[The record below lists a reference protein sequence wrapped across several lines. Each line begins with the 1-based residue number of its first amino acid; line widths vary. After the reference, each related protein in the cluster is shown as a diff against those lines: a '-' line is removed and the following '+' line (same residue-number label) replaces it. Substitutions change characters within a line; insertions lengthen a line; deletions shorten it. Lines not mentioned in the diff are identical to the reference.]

1 MEEIMEP
8 RMGENYGLNPG
19 VLTQAILPVDVS
31 TDTGCGSVN
40 ATRAKKLLHNLN
52 KGSKLALQNALRYFP
67 PEVHK
72 ELALEFAEE
81 LKLYGHI
88 YMYRFCPEIEM
99 RAYPIEEYP
108 CKTKSAAA
116 IMHMIMN
123 NLDPSVAQFP
133 QELVTYGGNG
143 QVFSSWAQF
152 WLVMHYL
159 SEMTEEQTLVMYSG
173 HPLGL
178 FPSHRYAPR
187 LIITNGMVIP
197 NYSSRDEY
205 EKMFAMGVTILV
217 YELDTTGEQLVDL
230 GSDQTSCHNPFS
242 GGYYP
247 VQLSFEEAN
256 QLMSTNPG
264 RFRTLVQESLRR
276 QVAAINRLSDKGMV
290 FWDYGN
296 AFLLEAQ
303 RAGADVE
310 KRGANKTEFRY
321 PSYVQHIMGRH
332 TTASMEPTQLTAA
345 VVSIANTSRII
356 LQHVQNLQKQARRR
370 QQRDHDSDEDMDT
383 DFSQS
388 TGPGNLDIMVVVG
401 SQARILYSDRKG
413 RVSIAVAINRAIA
426 EKRIKAPV
434 VLSRDHHDVSG
445 TDSPYRE
452 TSDIYDGS
460 AFCADMAVQNFVG
473 DAVRGATWVAL
484 HNGGGVGWCEA
495 CGQRF
500 PSAARLGAHQR
511 RSHLE
516 PDRPYRCEFPGCER
530 TFITVSALFSHN
542 RAHFRE
548 QEQFS
553 CSFPG
558 CSKQYDKACR
568 LKIHMRSHTG
578 ERPFICDSEGCGWSF
593 TSMSKLLRHKR
604 KHEDD
609 RRFTCPI
616 EGCGKSFTRAEH
628 LKGHSIT
635 HLGTKPFECPVE
647 GCCAKFSARSSLY
660 IHSKKHLQDV
670 DSSKT
675 RCPVSSCNK
684 LFTSKHSMKTHMV
697 KQHNFSPDLLTQL
710 EATSSLTPSSEL
722 TSPGQSDLS
731 NIDLVSLFSNVSG
744 NNSGIATDMALVNS
758 GIVTIDVASVG
769 STLGGNLSVSS
780 NSLGQTVDPLILV
793 TSSDIP
799 HSLDSSLLMG
809 TTATVLQQSTS
820 NLDDVQTV
828 NAEALG
834 SLASLSV
841 KNSSQDLH
849 GLTSSNNLT
858 IDTTTLT
865 PSSSLGGSNGPEL
878 LTPTKAERNLL
889 PSSDV
894 VGQQEGSKVVTQFVF
909 SNPPGSYSAQKEM
922 DLSTV
927 TCSSFLDDPPGE
939 GDLPFQLSSQS
950 SSSHSQLTVDLP
962 VHILQEPH
970 NSTEDDAGSDNSQFT
985 GSTINLQ
992 DLE

>member
-1 MEEIMEP
+1 METQGLPALEAAQARPDTQHGGGAAAPSAPPAGRLPQREP
-8 RMGENYGLNPG
+8 EPPPPEWDPAAASGLYMSFPVMLLEEKQEPGPSAAAAAPGPPPAPGPDSDGLLLVFNLVRGAAEPGAGPGGGESGRTEPPRGEQEEAPGPAPPPPPLLPPPPGPGASAAPLRRGAEAAEGAGQAGAGPGAFSGTITINNQSLLVRIENG
-19 VLTQAILPVDVS
+19 VLTLGPGAAEPGPPAPAGAAPEPAAPHVPS
-31 TDTGCGSVN
+31 PRPSRAEPPGSEGEV
-40 ATRAKKLLHNLN
+40 AAPASGGSRALLVYH
-52 KGSKLALQNALRYFP
+52 
-67 PEVHK
+67 
-72 ELALEFAEE
+72 
-81 LKLYGHI
+81 
-88 YMYRFCPEIEM
+88 CPEPRCTETFSRKQQVRLHRQAAHGGPGAGGGG
-99 RAYPIEEYP
+99 RAARPFGCP
-108 CKTKSAAA
+108 VPGCAWS
-116 IMHMIMN
+116 
-123 NLDPSVAQFP
+123 
-133 QELVTYGGNG
+133 
-143 QVFSSWAQF
+143 
-152 WLVMHYL
+152 
-159 SEMTEEQTLVMYSG
+159 
-173 HPLGL
+173 
-178 FPSHRYAPR
+178 
-187 LIITNGMVIP
+187 
-197 NYSSRDEY
+197 
-205 EKMFAMGVTILV
+205 FATA
-217 YELDTTGEQLVDL
+217 YK
-230 GSDQTSCHNPFS
+230 
-242 GGYYP
+242 
-247 VQLSFEEAN
+247 
-256 QLMSTNPG
+256 
-264 RFRTLVQESLRR
+264 LRR
-276 QVAAINRLSDKGMV
+276 HLHSHDKLRPFACAAPGCTKRFTTVYNLRAHGR
-290 FWDYGN
+290 
-296 AFLLEAQ
+296 AHEQEA
-303 RAGADVE
+303 AH
-310 KRGANKTEFRY
+310 K
-321 PSYVQHIMGRH
+321 
-332 TTASMEPTQLTAA
+332 
-345 VVSIANTSRII
+345 
-356 LQHVQNLQKQARRR
+356 
-370 QQRDHDSDEDMDT
+370 
-383 DFSQS
+383 
-388 TGPGNLDIMVVVG
+388 
-401 SQARILYSDRKG
+401 
-413 RVSIAVAINRAIA
+413 
-426 EKRIKAPV
+426 
-434 VLSRDHHDVSG
+434 
-445 TDSPYRE
+445 
-452 TSDIYDGS
+452 
-460 AFCADMAVQNFVG
+460 
-473 DAVRGATWVAL
+473 
-484 HNGGGVGWCEA
+484 CEA

-865 PSSSLGGSNGPEL
+865 PSSSLGGSSGPEL

-927 TCSSFLDDPPGE
+927 TCSSFLESGGSARTDYRAIQLAKKRKQKGNGSSTAASNSGQRKSKGGKVSPTSFSSTSHGNRLCGNIILPNGGLTIRDPATGAQYVQIQLLQDDPTGE

>member
-1 MEEIMEP
+1 METQGLPAVEEAARARPDTQHGGGAAPAARPPQQEP
-8 RMGENYGLNPG
+8 EPPPPDWDPAAAAAAPGLYMSLPLMLLEEKPEPGPSAAPAPDPDSDGLLLPPREEQPEAPGRPRRGADGAGRTGAFSGTITINNQSLLVRIENG
-19 VLTQAILPVDVS
+19 VLTLGPGAEP
-31 TDTGCGSVN
+31 GPPAPEPEPAAPPGPEGGAAAGGS
-40 ATRAKKLLHNLN
+40 RAH
-52 KGSKLALQNALRYFP
+52 R
-67 PEVHK
+67 
-72 ELALEFAEE
+72 
-81 LKLYGHI
+81 
-88 YMYRFCPEIEM
+88 CPEPRSRKQQARLHRVAAHGGG
-99 RAYPIEEYP
+99 RAARPFGCP
-108 CKTKSAAA
+108 VPGCAWS
-116 IMHMIMN
+116 
-123 NLDPSVAQFP
+123 
-133 QELVTYGGNG
+133 
-143 QVFSSWAQF
+143 
-152 WLVMHYL
+152 
-159 SEMTEEQTLVMYSG
+159 
-173 HPLGL
+173 
-178 FPSHRYAPR
+178 
-187 LIITNGMVIP
+187 
-197 NYSSRDEY
+197 
-205 EKMFAMGVTILV
+205 FATA
-217 YELDTTGEQLVDL
+217 YK
-230 GSDQTSCHNPFS
+230 
-242 GGYYP
+242 
-247 VQLSFEEAN
+247 
-256 QLMSTNPG
+256 
-264 RFRTLVQESLRR
+264 LRR
-276 QVAAINRLSDKGMV
+276 HLHSHDKLRPFACAAPGCTKRFTTVYNLRAHGR
-290 FWDYGN
+290 
-296 AFLLEAQ
+296 AHEQEA
-303 RAGADVE
+303 AH
-310 KRGANKTEFRY
+310 K
-321 PSYVQHIMGRH
+321 
-332 TTASMEPTQLTAA
+332 
-345 VVSIANTSRII
+345 
-356 LQHVQNLQKQARRR
+356 
-370 QQRDHDSDEDMDT
+370 
-383 DFSQS
+383 
-388 TGPGNLDIMVVVG
+388 
-401 SQARILYSDRKG
+401 
-413 RVSIAVAINRAIA
+413 
-426 EKRIKAPV
+426 
-434 VLSRDHHDVSG
+434 
-445 TDSPYRE
+445 
-452 TSDIYDGS
+452 
-460 AFCADMAVQNFVG
+460 
-473 DAVRGATWVAL
+473 
-484 HNGGGVGWCEA
+484 CEA

-516 PDRPYRCEFPGCER
+516 PQRPYRCEFPGCER

-609 RRFTCPI
+609 RRFTCPV

-670 DSSKT
+670 DSSKIP
-675 RCPVSSCNK
+675 CPVSSCNK

-722 TSPGQSDLS
+722 TTPGQSDLS
-731 NIDLVSLFSNVSG
+731 NIDFVSLFSNVSG

-769 STLGGNLSVSS
+769 STLGGNLSVNS

-793 TSSDIP
+793 ASNDIP
-799 HSLDSSLLMG
+799 QSLDSSLLMG
-809 TTATVLQQSTS
+809 TAATVLQQSTA

-841 KNSSQDLH
+841 KNSNQDLH

-922 DLSTV
+922 DLSPV
-927 TCSSFLDDPPGE
+927 TGSSFLESVGSARTDYRAI
-939 GDLPFQLSSQS
+939 QLAKKRKQKGNGSS
-950 SSSHSQLTVDLP
+950 
-962 VHILQEPH
+962 
-970 NSTEDDAGSDNSQFT
+970 T
-985 GSTINLQ
+985 GSANSGQRKSRGGKVSPTTFSSAGPGNRLCGNVVLPNGGLTIRDPATGAQYMQIQLLQ
-992 DLE
+992 VKT